1 MTRSF
6 IEVPL
11 FTKRWKQIGAGDDE
25 LQELQS
31 IILAN
36 PKVGPVIEGAGGIR
50 KLRFAFNHKG
60 KSGSIRVCYLDFE
73 EYGLTYLITAFKK
86 NEQQNISEAEKN
98 NLKKL
103 VKVLRDEIANS
114 NRR

>member
-6 IEVPL
+6 IEIPL

-36 PKVGPVIEGAGGIR
+36 PKVGPVIEEPGGIR
-50 KLRFAFNHKG
+50 KMR
-60 KSGSIRVCYLDFE
+60 
-73 EYGLTYLITAFKK
+73 
-86 NEQQNISEAEKN
+86 
-98 NLKKL
+98 
-103 VKVLRDEIANS
+103 
-114 NRR
+114 